1 MNDRM
6 DSTLRKLAS
15 VVVPE
20 GLILLAV
27 IVLLQ
32 FDSIREPLSALA
44 HYYPYAIIAIG
55 LLLAWR
61 FGQSQILFSL
71 VVLVLVERTLAFTN
85 SGDRADAVFQ
95 VLAFLLPL
103 NLVTFARLKEHSLLT
118 PSSAIR
124 AGAILVQAIL
134 VFAFVRMDSVT
145 AVLEARDGLP
155 EWLFSWTPIGYIG
168 LVTFGGVLAL
178 LVVRQ
183 VLDTTA
189 AGRGFLWALLAA
201 FIALN
206 TTGDTRTIYFATA
219 GLILVVAVIETS
231 YSMAFRDGLTGLPSR
246 RALDEALT
254 RIGGKY
260 AVAMVDVDNFKQL
273 NDSYGHDTGDQVLC
287 MIAAKLSKVS
297 GGGRTFR
304 YGGEEFAILFPRMT
318 VDDTLLFLEVTRQEI
333 EDTKFK
339 LRGTDRPKKTPKEPK
354 RTGRRGKRIS
364 VTVSMGVAEPTKKN
378 WTPLEVIEAADQ
390 AMYRA
395 KQRGR
400 NRIES

>member
-6 DSTLRKLAS
+6 DSALRKLAS
-15 VVVPE
+15 VAVPE

-27 IVLLQ
+27 LVLLQ
-32 FDSIREPLSALA
+32 FDGVREPLSALA
-44 HYYPYAIIAIG
+44 SYYPYAIIAIG

-71 VVLVLVERTLAFTN
+71 LVLVLVERTLAFTA
-85 SGDRADAVFQ
+85 SSDRADDVFQ

-103 NLVTFARLKEHSLLT
+103 NLVTFARLKERSLLT
-118 PSSAIR
+118 PSSGIR
-124 AGAILVQAIL
+124 AGAILVQAVL
-134 VFAFVRMDSVT
+134 VFMFVRMDSLT
-145 AVLEARDGLP
+145 AVLGARDGLP
-155 EWLFSWTPIGYIG
+155 TWLFSWTPIGSIG
-168 LVTFGGVLAL
+168 VVTFGGVLTL
-178 LVVRQ
+178 LVARQ
-183 VLDTTA
+183 VLDPTA

-206 TTGDTRTIYFATA
+206 TVGDTRTIYFATA

-273 NDSYGHDTGDQVLC
+273 NDRHGHDVGDQVLR
-287 MIAAKLSKVS
+287 MIAGRLSRVS
-297 GGGRTFR
+297 GSGRAYR
-304 YGGEEFAILFPRMT
+304 YGGEEFAIIFPRLS
-318 VDDTLLFLEVTRQEI
+318 VDDILLFLEVARQEI
-333 EDTKFK
+333 EDTRFK
-339 LRGTDRPKKTPKEPK
+339 LRGADRPKRTPKQPK
-354 RTGRRGKRIS
+354 RTGKQGKRVS
-364 VTVSMGVAEPTKKN
+364 VTVSMGVAEPTKQN
-378 WTPLEVIEAADQ
+378 WTPLEVIEAADR
-390 AMYRA
+390 ALYRA
-395 KQRGR
+395 KEGGR

>member
-6 DSTLRKLAS
+6 DSALRKLAS

-20 GLILLAV
+20 GLVLLAV
-27 IVLLQ
+27 IVLIQ
-32 FDSIREPLSALA
+32 FDAAREPLSALA
-44 HYYPYAIIAIG
+44 RYYPYAIIAIG

-71 VVLVLVERTLAFTN
+71 LVLVLVERTLAFTG
-85 SGDRADAVFQ
+85 SGDRADDVFQ

-103 NLVTFARLKEHSLLT
+103 NLMTFARLKERSLLT

-168 LVTFGGVLAL
+168 LVTFGGVVTL

-183 VLDTTA
+183 VLDPTA
-189 AGRGFLWALLAA
+189 AGRGFLWALLAG

-260 AVAMVDVDNFKQL
+260 AVAMVDVDNFKRL
-273 NDSYGHDTGDQVLC
+273 NDSYGHDTGDQVLR
-287 MIAAKLSKVS
+287 MVAARLSKVS

-333 EDTKFK
+333 EDARFK
-339 LRGTDRPKKTPKEPK
+339 LRAADRPKKTPKEPK

-390 AMYRA
+390 ALYRA
-395 KQRGR
+395 KQGGR

>member
-32 FDSIREPLSALA
+32 FDSVREPLSALA
-44 HYYPYAIIAIG
+44 RYYPYAIIAIG

>member
-1 MNDRM
+1 M
-6 DSTLRKLAS
+6 DSALRKLAS

-32 FDSIREPLSALA
+32 FDSVREPLSALA
-44 HYYPYAIIAIG
+44 RYYPYAIIAIG

-85 SGDRADAVFQ
+85 SGDRADDVFQ

-134 VFAFVRMDSVT
+134 VFVFVRMDSVT
-145 AVLEARDGLP
+145 AVLETQDGLP
-155 EWLFSWTPIGYIG
+155 AWLFSWTPIGSIG
-168 LVTFGGVLAL
+168 LVTLGGVLAL

-183 VLDTTA
+183 VLDPTA

-287 MIAAKLSKVS
+287 MVAAKLSKVS

-339 LRGTDRPKKTPKEPK
+339 LRGADRPKRTPKEPK

-378 WTPLEVIEAADQ
+378 WTPLEVIEAADA

>member
-6 DSTLRKLAS
+6 DSALRKLAS

-32 FDSIREPLSALA
+32 FDSVREPLSALA
-44 HYYPYAIIAIG
+44 RYYPYAIIAIG

-85 SGDRADAVFQ
+85 SGDRADDVFQ

-134 VFAFVRMDSVT
+134 VFVFVRMDSVT
-145 AVLEARDGLP
+145 AVLETQDGLP
-155 EWLFSWTPIGYIG
+155 AWLFSWTPIGSIG
-168 LVTFGGVLAL
+168 LVTLGGVLAL

-183 VLDTTA
+183 VLDPTA

-287 MIAAKLSKVS
+287 MVAAKLSKVS

-339 LRGTDRPKKTPKEPK
+339 LRGADRPKKTPKEPK

-378 WTPLEVIEAADQ
+378 WTPLEVIEAADA

>member
-6 DSTLRKLAS
+6 DSALRKLAS
-15 VVVPE
+15 VAVPE
-20 GLILLAV
+20 GLVLLV
-27 IVLLQ
+27 VVVLLQ
-32 FDSIREPLSALA
+32 FDGIREPLSALSS
-44 HYYPYAIIAIG
+44 YYPYAIIAIG

-71 VVLVLVERTLAFTN
+71 LVVVLVERTLAFTD
-85 SGDRADAVFQ
+85 SGDRADGVFQ

-103 NLVTFARLKEHSLLT
+103 NLVTFARLRERSLLT
-118 PSSAIR
+118 KSSAIR

-134 VFAFVRMDSVT
+134 VFVFVRMDTVT
-145 AVLEARDGLP
+145 AVLETQDGLP

-168 LVTFGGVLAL
+168 LVTFGGVFTL

-183 VLDTTA
+183 VLDPTA

-260 AVAMVDVDNFKQL
+260 AVAMVDVDNFKKL
-273 NDSYGHDTGDQVLC
+273 NDTYGHDTGDQVLR
-287 MIAAKLSKVS
+287 MVAARLSKVS
-297 GGGRTFR
+297 GSGRAYR
-304 YGGEEFAILFPRMT
+304 YGGEEFAILFPRLS
-318 VDDTLLFLEVTRQEI
+318 VDEILLFLEAARQEI
-333 EDTKFK
+333 EETKFK
-339 LRGTDRPKKTPKEPK
+339 LRGADRPKKTPKEPK
-354 RTGRRGKRIS
+354 RTGRRGKRVS
-364 VTVSMGVAEPTKKN
+364 VTVSMGVAEPTKEN

-390 AMYRA
+390 ALYRA
-395 KQRGR
+395 KEGGR

>member
-85 SGDRADAVFQ
+85 SGDRADDVFQ

-103 NLVTFARLKEHSLLT
+103 NLVTFARLKEHGLLT

-124 AGAILVQAIL
+124 AGAILAQAIL
-134 VFAFVRMDSVT
+134 VFAFVRIDSVT

-155 EWLFSWTPIGYIG
+155 EWLFAWTPIGYIG

-260 AVAMVDVDNFKQL
+260 AVAMVDVDNFKRL

-287 MIAAKLSKVS
+287 MVAAKLSKVS

-318 VDDTLLFLEVTRQEI
+318 VDDTLLFLEVTRQDI

-339 LRGTDRPKKTPKEPK
+339 LRGADRPKKTPKEPK

>member
-1 MNDRM
+1 VNDRI

-32 FDSIREPLSALA
+32 FDSVREPLSALA
-44 HYYPYAIIAIG
+44 RYYPYAIIAIG

-71 VVLVLVERTLAFTN
+71 LVLVLVERTLAFTA
-85 SGDRADAVFQ
+85 SGDRADDVFQ

-124 AGAILVQAIL
+124 AGAILAQAML
-134 VFAFVRMDSVT
+134 VFVFVRMDSVT
-145 AVLEARDGLP
+145 AVLETQDGLP
-155 EWLFSWTPIGYIG
+155 AWLFSWTPIGSIG
-168 LVTFGGVLAL
+168 LVTFGGVITL

-183 VLDTTA
+183 ALDPTA

-260 AVAMVDVDNFKQL
+260 AVAMVDVDNFKRL

-287 MIAAKLSKVS
+287 MVAAKLSKVS

-333 EDTKFK
+333 EDTRFK
-339 LRGTDRPKKTPKEPK
+339 LRGADRPKKTPKEPK

-378 WTPLEVIEAADQ
+378 WTPLEVIEAADA

>member
-6 DSTLRKLAS
+6 DSALRKLAS

-27 IVLLQ
+27 VLLLQ
-32 FDSIREPLSALA
+32 FDAVREPLSTFAR
-44 HYYPYAIIAIG
+44 YYPYAIIAIG

-71 VVLVLVERTLAFTN
+71 LVLVLVERTLAFTD
-85 SGDRADAVFQ
+85 SSDRADDVFQ

-103 NLVTFARLKEHSLLT
+103 NLVTFARLKERSLFT

-124 AGAILVQAIL
+124 VGAILVQAVL
-134 VFAFVRMDSVT
+134 VFVFVRMDSLT
-145 AVLEARDGLP
+145 AVLEARDWLP
-155 EWLFSWTPIGYIG
+155 EWLFSWTSIGNIG
-168 LVTFGGVLAL
+168 LVTFGGVVTL

-183 VLDTTA
+183 VLDPTA
-189 AGRGFLWALLAA
+189 AGRGFLWALLAG
-201 FIALN
+201 FVALN

-260 AVAMVDVDNFKQL
+260 AVAMVDVDHFKRL
-273 NDSYGHDTGDQVLC
+273 NDSYGHDVGDQVLR
-287 MIAAKLSKVS
+287 MVAGRLSKVS
-297 GGGRTFR
+297 GGGRAFR
-304 YGGEEFAILFPRMT
+304 YGGEEFAILFPRRT
-318 VDDTLLFLEVTRQEI
+318 VDDTLLFLEATRQEI
-333 EDTKFK
+333 EDARFK
-339 LRGTDRPKKTPKEPK
+339 LRAADRPKKTPKEPK
-354 RTGRRGKRIS
+354 RTGRRGKRVS

-390 AMYRA
+390 ALYRA
-395 KQRGR
+395 KKGGR